1 MMFYE
6 FFFAAQAW
14 ASSAAAEHHGS
25 SINEIWFPLANF
37 LIFAFIIARYALP
50 PVRGFLQSRRQEVVA
65 AIEEASTKKAQ
76 AEAFV
81 KDYRARLAG
90 LENEVA
96 AIQVSLRED
105 GQKLKQQVLIEAERL
120 AAKIKEDARFL
131 ANQEFSVARQELR
144 QEMADRA
151 EAAARDLAQR
161 QMSAADRGRLVEDF
175 IQSIG
180 QAR

>member
-1 MMFYE
+1 MLYA

-14 ASSAAAEHHGS
+14 ASSASVEHQGP

-37 LIFAFIIARYALP
+37 LIYAFILMRYAVP
-50 PVRGFLQSRRQEVVA
+50 PVRGYLRSRRQEVVA
-65 AIEEASTKKAQ
+65 TIEEASAKKQQ

-90 LENEVA
+90 LDNEVA
-96 AIQVSLRED
+96 AIQASLRED
-105 GQKLKQQVLIEAERL
+105 GQKLKQQLINEAATL
-120 AAKIKEDARFL
+120 AAKIKEDAHFL
-131 ANQEFSVARQELR
+131 AGQEFNTARQKLR
-144 QEMADRA
+144 AEMADRA

-161 QMSAADRGRLVEDF
+161 HRSAADHGRLVEDF

-180 QAR
+180 QTR